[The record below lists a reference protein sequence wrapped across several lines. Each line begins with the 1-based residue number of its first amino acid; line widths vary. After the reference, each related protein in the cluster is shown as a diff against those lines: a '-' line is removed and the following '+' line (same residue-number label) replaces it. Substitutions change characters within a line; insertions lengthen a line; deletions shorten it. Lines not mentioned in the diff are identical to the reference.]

1 MDTAVTGKLKSQEK
15 LTLSNVMLDNMVDII
30 RSNAQFKK
38 FLMRS

>member
-1 MDTAVTGKLKSQEK
+1 MNTAVTGKLNSQEK

>member
-1 MDTAVTGKLKSQEK
+1 MNTAVMRKLNSQEK

>member
-1 MDTAVTGKLKSQEK
+1 MNTAVTRKLNSQEK